1 MSNYET
7 RSRSDQARPD
17 QARPDQATWRSGQ
30 PTGDDAYAYGSDTN
44 PELYSG
50 VLTKRLFAFLIDV
63 VIISMPV
70 LLATIFIAVFGVL
83 TLGLGWGLF
92 WLLSPASIV
101 WPVVYYG
108 FSLGGPHSA
117 TVGMR
122 MLGLQMRTG
131 TGERGYFVLGAA
143 HALLF
148 WASVSLLTPF
158 VLLVGFFNSRRRL
171 LHDLVLGTVVVN
183 TAAQSFAPQPGR
195 AY

>member
-7 RSRSDQARPD
+7 GNRSDQARPD

-30 PTGDDAYAYGSDTN
+30 PTGDDSYAYGDN
-44 PELYSG
+44 LQPELYSG
-50 VLTKRLFAFLIDV
+50 VLTRRAFAFLIDV
-63 VIISMPV
+63 VIISIPV
-70 LLATIFIAVFGVL
+70 VLATIFIAVFGVM

-92 WLLSPASIV
+92 WLLSPASVI

-122 MLGLQMRTG
+122 MLGLQMRTA

-143 HALLF
+143 HAILF

-158 VLLVGFFNSRRRL
+158 VLLVGLFNARSRL
-171 LHDLVLGTVVVN
+171 LHDFVLGTAVVN
-183 TAAQSFAPQPGR
+183 TNVATAMAPAGR

>member
-1 MSNYET
+1 MSNNET
-7 RSRSDQARPD
+7 RS
-17 QARPDQATWRSGQ
+17 RPDQATWRSGQ
-30 PTGDDAYAYGSDTN
+30 PTGNDAYLYGGDWQ

-63 VIISMPV
+63 VIISIPV
-70 LLATIFIAVFGVL
+70 VLATIFIAAFGVV

-92 WLLSPASIV
+92 WLLSPASII

-108 FSLGGPHSA
+108 MSLGGSHSA

-131 TGERGYFVLGAA
+131 NGERGYFVLGCA

-171 LHDLVLGTVVVN
+171 LHDFVLGTVVVN
-183 TAAQSFAPQPGR
+183 TAAQAFPTQPGR